1 MGKQG
6 EDKPNSAQK
15 TGVGRWGALIYLKL
29 VKMTAY
35 EDALFSFVC
44 TSVIFTKKKK
54 RKKKKGKSHSSLHN
68 SF

>member
-6 EDKPNSAQK
+6 EDKPKSAQK
-15 TGVGRWGALIYLKL
+15 TGVGRWGAVIYLKL

-54 RKKKKGKSHSSLHN
+54 GKSHSSLHN